1 MKINLRF
8 NYILLGIQIMIAI
21 AAIPAGILFLIDP
34 SGHKNGTSSAILAN
48 SPFIDF
54 FIPGLILLLFIGIGN
69 FSGTV
74 LTILRKEVS
83 GFIGIIFGIM
93 LMVWIVLQVYW
104 IGYSSFL
111 QPVFFVLGLIEA
123 AIGYILLLR
132 VIKAR

>member
-1 MKINLRF
+1 MKNNLRY
-8 NYILLGIQIMIAI
+8 NYILLAIQILVAI

-34 SGHKNGTSSAILAN
+34 TGHKNGISSAILAN

-54 FIPGLILLLFIGIGN
+54 FIPGLILFLFIGMGS

-74 LTILRKEVS
+74 ITILRKEVS
-83 GFIGIIFGIM
+83 GFIGIVIGII

-111 QPVFFVLGLIEA
+111 QPLFFFLGLIEA
-123 AIGYILLLR
+123 VIGYILLAR
-132 VIKAR
+132 VIRAR

>member
-8 NYILLGIQIMIAI
+8 NYILLVIQILVAI

-34 SGHKNGTSSAILAN
+34 TGHKNGTSLSILAN

-54 FIPGLILLLFIGIGN
+54 FIPGLILLLFIGMGN

-83 GFIGIIFGIM
+83 GFIGIVFGIM
-93 LMVWIVLQVYW
+93 LMIWIVLQVYW

-123 AIGYILLLR
+123 VIGYILLLR